1 MLRMILLAVVLL
13 YVGFVNASGP
23 SSEPRADVQGKILD
37 MSNAEALTGA
47 EIYIK
52 ELNLRA
58 YASFDGSFNFESI
71 PSGVYTIEIH
81 APGYKKMVCESQEVK
96 PGHGYKK
103 FYLAEV

>member
-1 MLRMILLAVVLL
+1 MILLAVVFLC
-13 YVGFVNASGP
+13 FVAANASEP
-23 SSEPRADVQGKILD
+23 SVEPKADVQGKILD

-81 APGYKKMVCESQEVK
+81 APGYKKMVCELQEVK

-103 FYLAEV
+103 FYLSEV